1 LALSYQ
7 VQWVAAGEGSAH
19 REHNVK
25 YDAEG
30 PHVNR
35 DIIGLPSE
43 LQRGE
48 QVRGRESG
56 AGAKSEGQEPRVR
69 GRKSASS
76 RIRRAGSQ
84 EGGREGERRRERERE
99 RERKS
104 CFERRAQP
112 SPLL

>member
-1 LALSYQ
+1 MALSYQ
-7 VQWVAAGEGSAH
+7 VHWVAAGEGSAH

-56 AGAKSEGQEPRVR
+56 AGAKSEGQEECIIED
-69 GRKSASS
+69 KES
-76 RIRRAGSQ
+76 R
-84 EGGREGERRRERERE
+84 EPGGRERGREKERERE